1 MKFFWQ
7 GINKNFDK
15 KAKLD
20 KVFENDKWIEK
31 IKQKLESFISE
42 SVESNINNYAEYCL
56 SVVVACLDKKNV
68 SILDFGGGVGE
79 EYFKI
84 QNLVQNKKIKYYLLE
99 NKEIIQILKGKG
111 FDKKINLI
119 TNIKNNERKDIIHF
133 GSSFHYMENWKLT
146 LKNCLMCRPKY
157 IIFADLLSGD
167 IDYTFSTNQLYYGKK
182 IPIWIFKENDIINF
196 LKKYDYTV
204 SYKSNF
210 MSEFIKQ
217 HKNILPMNNFP
228 KNLRIKY
235 PRQLIFRIKKT

>member
-42 SVESNINNYAEYCL
+42 SVESNINNHAEYCL

-84 QNLVQNKKIKYYLLE
+84 KNSIQNKKIKYYL
-99 NKEIIQILKGKG
+99 
-111 FDKKINLI
+111 
-119 TNIKNNERKDIIHF
+119 
-133 GSSFHYMENWKLT
+133 
-146 LKNCLMCRPKY
+146 
-157 IIFADLLSGD
+157 
-167 IDYTFSTNQLYYGKK
+167 ID
-182 IPIWIFKENDIINF
+182 
-196 LKKYDYTV
+196 
-204 SYKSNF
+204 
-210 MSEFIKQ
+210 
-217 HKNILPMNNFP
+217 
-228 KNLRIKY
+228 
-235 PRQLIFRIKKT
+235 